1 MAMKTTEHCQN
12 VHKNQQIVFMQI
24 SMWHLNKSY
33 ERYGEISE
41 PASEKREKNQIG
53 IALMAR

>member
-1 MAMKTTEHCQN
+1 MKTTEHCQN